1 MLKLS
6 YFHKCILT
14 LVFAGCI
21 LFAGCNFS
29 DGDSENK
36 SPATAGTPST
46 PSGTGTGTGTG
57 TSGTST
63 SSGSATLT
71 TTSTVEGEITT
82 FNSSASIDV
91 TSWSNS
97 YTPNTSTRNIITDA
111 SKYEDV
117 TFAGTLY
124 INLSTMQVSLD
135 NSTWTTLTDG
145 GEKQTLTLDSTEISA
160 NINDGILTVN
170 SSSYESNLKF
180 DITGTAQTG
189 ALNISSYKKGTI
201 ALYLHDAAISSS
213 GNYPAINVDAKS
225 TVYLELEGE
234 NSLTDGRTYG
244 TGYSEQEGT
253 DYYTSTYTG
262 TTDGLDLT
270 QKWAKGNDTKGTLYT
285 KGPLLIGGSGSLT
298 LTEGFKHGIY
308 SKDYIRVFGGTLTVN
323 TSGRN
328 AIQSVNG
335 FVMDGGNITISGT
348 GKNTNNES
356 RGIIVEGSE
365 DNAGEGFIVIN
376 GGTITS
382 TTVSKGISAK
392 WDIDDDAE
400 TTETTDDPYPYV
412 LINGGKITITTTG
425 TPQDESSSAYSF
437 TDADGVTVSEKTKLS
452 PEGIEGKQAL
462 YITGGILTLNCTDDC
477 INTSRDTK
485 GYAGQ
490 IIINGGN
497 IYAYSSNNDAID
509 SNGNLTINGGIVTA
523 FTKTTPESAFDCDEN
538 TFAITGGLIA
548 GLGTTNYSKPT
559 ANACTQSTLV
569 LSGSYMG
576 SGNTTFAIE
585 DTDGNAVFALKIP
598 SEFSSSNN
606 YLMILS
612 SPNIKTD
619 TSYKAVSG
627 VTAANGTTFKNLY
640 IELPTVSGGNTT
652 VSGISSSTSSYVYTN
667 ASGTGGAME
676 GNHPNAGPGN
686 RM

>member
-1 MLKLS
+1 MLS
-6 YFHKCILT
+6 HKFLKCT
-14 LVFAGCI
+14 LLAVFAGCI
-21 LFAGCNFS
+21 LFAGCDVSGNASKILQPEFP
-29 DGDSENK
+29 GE
-36 SPATAGTPST
+36 AG
-46 PSGTGTGTGTG
+46 GTGTG

-97 YTPNTSTRNIITDA
+97 YAPNTSTRNIITDA
-111 SKYEDV
+111 SLYENV

-145 GEKQTLTLDSTEISA
+145 GEKQTLTLDSIEISA
-160 NINDGILTVN
+160 NINDGVLTVD
-170 SSSYESNLKF
+170 SSSYENNLRF

-270 QKWAKGNDTKGTLYT
+270 QKWAKGDDTKGTLYT
-285 KGPLLIGGSGSLT
+285 KGSLLIGGSGSLT

-308 SKDYIRVFGGTLTVN
+308 SKDYIRIFGGTLTVN

-356 RGIIVEGSE
+356 RGIIVEGSDE
-365 DNAGEGFIVIN
+365 SDYKGEGFIVIN

-437 TDADGVTVSEKTKLS
+437 IGPDGVTVSEKTKLS

-477 INTSRDTK
+477 LNTSRDTQ

-548 GLGTTNYSKPT
+548 GIGTTNYSKPT
-559 ANACTQSTLV
+559 ASVCTQSTLV

-640 IELPTVSGGNTT
+640 VELPEVSGGSTA
-652 VSGISSSTSSYVYTN
+652 VSGISTSTSSYVYTN
-667 ASGTGGAME
+667 ASGTNGAME
-676 GNHPNAGPGN
+676 GNHPNSGPGN